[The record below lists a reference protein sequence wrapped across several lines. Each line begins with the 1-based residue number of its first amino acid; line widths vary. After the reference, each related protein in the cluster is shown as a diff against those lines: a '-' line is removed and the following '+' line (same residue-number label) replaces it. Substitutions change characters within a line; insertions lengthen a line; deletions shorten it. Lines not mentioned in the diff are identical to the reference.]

1 MMLDQLNKAIAL
13 QAQIKEYNDELSRI
27 DSIYD
32 DYKKGSYTFEGI
44 RLYSRL
50 HNSVTLADK
59 FMPITE
65 VLDLYVA
72 RVKSKLSELQTE
84 LSQLITDAEPI
95 KTTKR

>member
-1 MMLDQLNKAIAL
+1 MTLDQLNKAIAL

-50 HNSVTLADK
+50 HNSVTLVDK

-84 LSQLITDAEPI
+84 LSQLIADAEPI
-95 KTTKR
+95 KTTKQ